1 MSVLDDWGVEVAVIA
16 GVDVGLIVVEGDGA
30 ASVGDAGAGGS
41 GVCVWQAASS
51 REIRI
56 MYTQ

>member
-1 MSVLDDWGVEVAVIA
+1 VGVLDGSKVEVKVEA